1 MRSSSLRRTAFGLNL
16 ARPEDAEGAG
26 VVLGVP
32 EGVALAAGAVGPG
45 VAVSDREAACV
56 GLASAC

>member
-1 MRSSSLRRTAFGLNL
+1 MRSSSPRRTAFGLNL

-32 EGVALAAGAVGPG
+32 EDATGPG
-45 VAVSDREAACV
+45 VTVSDRGAAGV
-56 GLASAC
+56 GLASGC